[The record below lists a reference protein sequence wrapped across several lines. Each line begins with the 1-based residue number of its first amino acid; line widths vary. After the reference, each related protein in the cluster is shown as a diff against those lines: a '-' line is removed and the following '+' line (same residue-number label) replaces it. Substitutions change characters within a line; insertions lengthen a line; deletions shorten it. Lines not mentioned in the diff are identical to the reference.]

1 MYDRIKRSKGHWL
14 EKTRTEIWFLGEKAV
29 NDYAIRQEKGKHAW
43 ALSDEGVS

>member
-29 NDYAIRQEKGKHAW
+29 NDYANSPG
-43 ALSDEGVS
+43 EGETRLGLIG